1 MSNEDDPRPPS
12 RNDQVAA
19 LRPTYQADLA
29 DGLDRFFEPRRE
41 TCPWCDS
48 SRLKT
53 RLRTKDLI
61 QHKPGTFVL
70 DRCEDCRHT
79 FQNPD

>member
-1 MSNEDDPRPPS
+1 MSNEDDPKPPS
-12 RNDQVAA
+12 RDDQVAA

-29 DGLDRFFEPRRE
+29 EGLDRFFEPRRE

-48 SRLKT
+48 SRLRT

-61 QHKPGTFVL
+61 QHKPGAFVL
-70 DRCEDCRHT
+70 DQCEDSPARSRI
-79 FQNPD
+79 PD